1 MKQLCYHPAPI
12 CPSTDF
18 ILQLDIILPHRRGE
32 KRRRSVRQRWG
43 GKQNR
48 QRKSQEE
55 VGSTVSALTRLRRR
69 KWKQRELGHEWDE
82 IRGGDTGALQATTS
96 NVWPKIGPPGRR
108 ASNLWIRCSS
118 TAEGWEGSTFLV
130 ARDVCALRK
139 GAPLQHVQCYII
151 PDALQGRSS
160 KVPLSSHVHPHGI
173 MYSAAV
179 NIYLMNISPFVKVM
193 MVRGCECIM
202 DHELFFLNVEYV

>member
-1 MKQLCYHPAPI
+1 MCAW
-12 CPSTDF
+12 SSFVT
-18 ILQLDIILPHRRGE
+18 ILPPSAHQLTSFFNLTSSFHTDE
-32 KRRRSVRQRWG
+32 EKKKKRRRSEKQRWG

-48 QRKSQEE
+48 QRKSREE

-69 KWKQRELGHEWDE
+69 KWRQLELGHEWDE

-108 ASNLWIRCSS
+108 ASNLWILCSS

-139 GAPLQHVQCYII
+139 GAPLQHAQCYII

-160 KVPLSSHVHPHGI
+160 KVPLPSHVHPLSI
-173 MYSAAV
+173 TYSAAV
-179 NIYLMNISPFVKVM
+179 PCQHLLNEYLTI
-193 MVRGCECIM
+193 C
-202 DHELFFLNVEYV
+202 